1 MRQVIKGDG
10 SDGTAALKAYL
21 LAHDNVLSQE
31 LYEFSLLPRPTVAG
45 ASWIVPPAA
54 LAPGESLL
62 WWPITA
68 APSFYAGDETP
79 PSEAGSVS
87 GSGTDITVTRI
98 HNALLY
104 DSPAAIWSAP
114 AVDVPPVDPS
124 LISRVYGVVRGSF
137 DGVWGQ
143 ALIDSPALGIVDT
156 YIVNTT
162 LPFSGAVYRGL
173 TTGGAGGV
181 FDPNAFPWSTFDFR
195 MSINGSTGFTGI
207 TVFETTDIGFL
218 IYYTAPTGP
227 PGPPP
232 PYSESTRSSL
242 ITDASSPL
250 TYAGRGYAPANIK
263 NSGFKSKIGLDVD
276 SLDLEWRFR
285 GDEAMITDPDTSATI
300 LTMLQG
306 FRHGLWDGAWV
317 KWRRTYM
324 PTFGDCDTLGAV
336 SMFRGRV
343 ADVQVDRLTAKIT
356 VNSITDMF
364 NRQVPAQLIEAN
376 NRSLQIGPGL
386 PPDLNPDPSHWTYFA
401 CVAGHGGTM
410 QKIVASQTA
419 PTADQVYAPGTF
431 DLGYLLFQASPLK
444 LFVAQVQHYDVEDG
458 YNVFYLFRPLYVDP
472 HSYGLSFVGF
482 VPVPKDQTISGIS
495 GLELPG
501 FPRVPLPEQA
511 M

>member
-21 LAHDNVLSQE
+21 LAHDEVESQE
-31 LYEFSLLPRPTVAG
+31 IYEFSLLPRPG
-45 ASWIVPPAA
+45 SPSWIVPPV
-54 LAPGESLL
+54 APDAGESLL
-62 WWPITA
+62 WWPLTGN
-68 APSFYAGDETP
+68 PVLYQ
-79 PSEAGSVS
+79 GSDPDYSAS
-87 GSGTDITVTRI
+87 GSGTAIALTKTINLNPAFESSPSATWAPIAGPSIPAGSITK
-98 HNALLY
+98 
-104 DSPAAIWSAP
+104 
-114 AVDVPPVDPS
+114 
-124 LISRVYGVVRGSF
+124 VYGVTRGSF
-137 DGVWGQ
+137 NGIGGNSYIGPGWPGGPAFTETFGAWSGV
-143 ALIDSPALGIVDT
+143 
-156 YIVNTT
+156 
-162 LPFSGAVYRGL
+162 VYSL
-173 TTGGAGGV
+173 LTGGIL
-181 FDPNAFPWSTFDFR
+181 FDPHAFPWSTYSLVMTIPD
-195 MSINGSTGFTGI
+195 SIYWAGTSI
-207 TVFETTDIGFL
+207 FETTDIGFL
-218 IYYTAPTGP
+218 IYYKGAAPA
-227 PGPPP
+227 GPPP
-232 PYSESTRSSL
+232 PFSAATRSSL
-242 ITDASSPL
+242 VADASSPL
-250 TYAGRGYAPANIK
+250 TYAGRVYVPANIK

-285 GDEAMITDPDTSATI
+285 GDEAMITDPDTGATI
-300 LTMLQG
+300 LTMLQA
-306 FRHGLWDGAWV
+306 FRYGLWDGAWV

-324 PTFGDCDTLGAV
+324 PSFGDCDTLGAA

-343 ADVQVDRLTAKIT
+343 ADAQVDRLTAKIT

-401 CVAGHGGTM
+401 CVDGHGGTL
-410 QKIVASQTA
+410 QKIVASQTT

-431 DLGYLLFQASPLK
+431 DLGYLLFQASPLE
-444 LFVAQVQHYDVEDG
+444 FVVAQVQHYDVEDG

-472 HSYGLSFVGF
+472 HGYGLSFAGF